1 MPRSSP
7 IQAPQWVNWADVPP
21 DDGHKF
27 VEVSPSPAAGQTVTV
42 LKELGEGGQGCS
54 FLVVADGTQRHR
66 QLVYKIFDD
75 PVVADDRE
83 LREIEYL
90 QGVEHPHIAKATSLL
105 TWNGKTYGIV
115 YDYIEGVTLKEWC
128 ATHPAGPDKAL
139 ALRSIAVK
147 LLQVFQVLETASVVH
162 RDVKPQN
169 IIVDFSGYP
178 YLIDFG
184 MIVKTD
190 GSSTVIAGTPS
201 YQSFQHAFGNE
212 KPNWRWDT
220 YGLALSILGCLVDY
234 SRETSFEVLI
244 AADELDSLDDVSQRL
259 CARVHKELEREP
271 RDRHASIQEFIE
283 SLLNV
288 SEQEFVEGEEVQLG
302 WVTDL
307 LRHTLGGDGVLA
319 VDSEFARRTKV
330 NTRLE
335 EGLLQRMLA
344 GEFRVVLLCGNPGDG
359 KTTFIKTNLLS
370 ALTPTGSEP
379 EYVGDERETGWT
391 VRHHGKL
398 FRAIYDGSE
407 SVGPLSSD
415 DRIREALRFAA
426 QDASHTSII
435 AINDGRLVSFL
446 TKFSDEFSFSDEV
459 IARLRGAK
467 PINEEIALVDLKLR
481 AQVSPDFQEGI
492 AIRNLQKFIE
502 PQEWMACNNCVARLE
517 CPIKSNAETL
527 RSPTVQR
534 ALSQLLEV
542 SHLRRRKRVTFRE
555 IRSVMARLI
564 TGGVNCEMVHAERRE
579 SLNPSRRPNRLAHD
593 LLFCGSEQ
601 SEPILKEI
609 AQLDPS
615 RLALV
620 ELLRAAYANQYLRE
634 NDPDVELKRSTLARQ
649 LALGLLE
656 EAYPDLDTSQT
667 MPYRH
672 LDEFR
677 QMLWN
682 PDSASRN
689 RLLLGISKIVAAPG
703 YEGTG
708 LAVRTVR
715 NKSEW
720 TLLRVVSEDR
730 FSLNRPVNDSE
741 FVEQFPDYV
750 DLQFG
755 SRSAD
760 GTFQTA
766 QFLRVTLDLAEVVL
780 RAASGQMFD
789 DVVSDG
795 VVEEIR
801 AFALGAAS
809 GNTREVLLTSPSG
822 VMTRASLNENRVELS
837 RV

>member
-1 MPRSSP
+1 M
-7 IQAPQWVNWADVPP
+7 
-21 DDGHKF
+21 
-27 VEVSPSPAAGQTVTV
+27 
-42 LKELGEGGQGCS
+42 
-54 FLVVADGTQRHR
+54 
-66 QLVYKIFDD
+66 FDD

-83 LREIEYL
+83 LREIQYL
-90 QGVEHPHIAKATSLL
+90 RGVEHPHIAKATSLL
-105 TWNGKTYGIV
+105 TWQNKTYGIV
-115 YDYIEGVTLKEWC
+115 YDFIEGVTLRKWC
-128 ATHPAGPDKAL
+128 ATHPPGPDKAL
-139 ALRSIAVK
+139 ALRNIAIK
-147 LLQVFQVLETASVVH
+147 LLQVLQVLESAGVVH

-169 IIVDFSGYP
+169 IIVDSSGNP

-190 GSSTVIAGTPS
+190 GSSTVIAGTGR
-201 YQSFQHAFGNE
+201 YQCLQHAFGNE
-212 KPNWRWDT
+212 RPNWRWDT
-220 YGLALSILGCLVDY
+220 YGLALTVLECLIDFN
-234 SRETSFEVLI
+234 RETDFEVVVNP
-244 AADELDSLDDVSQRL
+244 DELESLDDVSQRL
-259 CARVHKELEREP
+259 CARMLKELEREP
-271 RDRHASIQEFIE
+271 HNRYSSIQEFVE
-283 SLLNV
+283 NVLNV
-288 SEQEFVEGEEVQLG
+288 SEQQFVEGEMIHLG
-302 WVTDL
+302 WVTEL
-307 LRHTLGGDGVLA
+307 LRHMLGGDGVLA
-319 VDSEFARRTKV
+319 VDSEFLKSTKV

-335 EGLLQRMLA
+335 EGLLQRTMA

-359 KTTFIKTNLLS
+359 KTTFIKSNLLA
-370 ALTPTGSEP
+370 ALTPEGSEP
-379 EYVGDERETGWT
+379 DYVDDERETGWT
-391 VRHHGKL
+391 VRHQGRL
-398 FRAIYDGSE
+398 FKAIYDGSE

-415 DRIREALRFAA
+415 DRIRRALRFAN
-426 QDASHTSII
+426 QDPSHTSII

-446 TKFSDEFSFSDEV
+446 TKFSDEFAYSDDV

-467 PINEEIALVDLKLR
+467 PVNGEIALVDLKLR
-481 AQVSPDFQEGI
+481 AQVSPDYQEGI

-502 PQEWMACNNCVARLE
+502 PKEWEDCNNCVARLE
-517 CPIKSNAETL
+517 CPIKSNVETL
-527 RSPTVQR
+527 SNPSVQR

-564 TGGVNCEMVHAERRE
+564 TGGINCETVHAERRE
-579 SLNPSRRPNRLAHD
+579 NLNPARRPNRLMHD
-593 LLFCGSEQ
+593 LIFCGNEQ

-620 ELLRAAYANQYLRE
+620 ELVRAAFANQYLQE
-634 NDPDVELKRSTLARQ
+634 NDAEVDFKRSTLARR
-649 LALGLLE
+649 LAVGLLDE
-656 EAYPDLDTSQT
+656 TYPDLDTSQT

-682 PDSASRN
+682 PDSASRD

-730 FSLNRPVNDSE
+730 FSLYRPMNNSE

-755 SRSAD
+755 SRNAD
-760 GTFQTA
+760 GTFQRS

-789 DVVSDG
+789 DIVSDG
-795 VVEEIR
+795 VIEEIR

-809 GNTREVLLTSPSG
+809 GNAREVLLTSPSG
-822 VMTRASLNENRVELS
+822 VMTRASLNENKVELS

>member
-1 MPRSSP
+1 
-7 IQAPQWVNWADVPP
+7 
-21 DDGHKF
+21 
-27 VEVSPSPAAGQTVTV
+27 
-42 LKELGEGGQGCS
+42 
-54 FLVVADGTQRHR
+54 
-66 QLVYKIFDD
+66 
-75 PVVADDRE
+75 
-83 LREIEYL
+83 
-90 QGVEHPHIAKATSLL
+90 
-105 TWNGKTYGIV
+105 
-115 YDYIEGVTLKEWC
+115 
-128 ATHPAGPDKAL
+128 
-139 ALRSIAVK
+139 
-147 LLQVFQVLETASVVH
+147 
-162 RDVKPQN
+162 
-169 IIVDFSGYP
+169 
-178 YLIDFG
+178 LIDFG

-190 GSSTVIAGTPS
+190 GSSTVIAGTGR
-201 YQSFQHAFGNE
+201 YQCLQHAFGNE
-212 KPNWRWDT
+212 RPNWRWDT
-220 YGLALSILGCLVDY
+220 YGLALTVLECLIDFN
-234 SRETSFEVLI
+234 RETDFEVVVNP
-244 AADELDSLDDVSQRL
+244 DELESLDDVSQRL
-259 CARVHKELEREP
+259 CARMLKELEREP
-271 RDRHASIQEFIE
+271 HNRYSSIQEFVE
-283 SLLNV
+283 NVLNV
-288 SEQEFVEGEEVQLG
+288 SEQQFVEGEMIHLG
-302 WVTDL
+302 WVTEL
-307 LRHTLGGDGVLA
+307 LRHMLGGDGVLA
-319 VDSEFARRTKV
+319 VDSEFLKSTKV

-335 EGLLQRMLA
+335 EGLLQRTMA

-359 KTTFIKTNLLS
+359 KTTFIKSNLLA
-370 ALTPTGSEP
+370 ALTPEGSEP
-379 EYVGDERETGWT
+379 DYVDDERETGWT
-391 VRHHGKL
+391 VRHQGRL
-398 FRAIYDGSE
+398 FKAIYDGSE

-415 DRIREALRFAA
+415 DRIRRALRFAN
-426 QDASHTSII
+426 QDPSHTSII

-446 TKFSDEFSFSDEV
+446 TKFSDEFAYSDDV

-467 PINEEIALVDLKLR
+467 PVNGEIALVDLKLR
-481 AQVSPDFQEGI
+481 AQVSPDYQEGI

-502 PQEWMACNNCVARLE
+502 PKEWEDCNNCVARLE
-517 CPIKSNAETL
+517 CPIKSNVETL
-527 RSPTVQR
+527 SNPSVQR

-564 TGGVNCEMVHAERRE
+564 TGGINCETVHAERRE
-579 SLNPSRRPNRLAHD
+579 NLNPARRPNRLMHD
-593 LLFCGSEQ
+593 LIFCGNEQ

-620 ELLRAAYANQYLRE
+620 ELVRAAFANQYLQE
-634 NDPDVELKRSTLARQ
+634 NDAEVDFKRSTLARR
-649 LALGLLE
+649 LAVGLLDE
-656 EAYPDLDTSQT
+656 TYPDLDTSQT

-682 PDSASRN
+682 PDSASRD

-730 FSLNRPVNDSE
+730 FSLYRPMNNSE

-755 SRSAD
+755 SRNAD
-760 GTFQTA
+760 GTFQRS

-789 DVVSDG
+789 DIVSDG
-795 VVEEIR
+795 VIEEIR

-809 GNTREVLLTSPSG
+809 GNAREVLLTSPSG
-822 VMTRASLNENRVELS
+822 VMTRASLNENKVELS

>member
-1 MPRSSP
+1 MPRRSP
-7 IQAPQWVNWADVPP
+7 NEAPQWVNWAKEPP
-21 DDGHKF
+21 SDGLKF
-27 VEVSPSPAAGQTVTV
+27 LEVSPSPAAGQRVTV
-42 LKELGEGGQGCS
+42 LKQLGTGGQGRS
-54 FLVVADGTQRHR
+54 FLVVADVAQRYR
-66 QLVYKIFDD
+66 QLVYKMFKDL
-75 PVVADDRE
+75 VVKDDRE

-90 QGVEHPHIAKATSLL
+90 QGIEHRYMAKATWLL
-105 TWNGKTYGIV
+105 TWNDKTYGIV
-115 YDYIEGVTLKEWC
+115 YNYVEGVTLRKWC
-128 ATHPAGPDKAL
+128 EEHPSGPEKAL
-139 ALRSIAVK
+139 ALRSITIK
-147 LLQVFQVLETASVVH
+147 LLSVLQLLADNGIVH
-162 RDVKPQN
+162 RDVKPDN
-169 IIVDFSGYP
+169 IVVDSSGNP

-184 MIVKTD
+184 MIVYE
-190 GSSTVIAGTPS
+190 GQGTVHGAGTRG
-201 YQSFQHAFGNE
+201 YQSKQHEEALE
-212 KPNWRWDT
+212 LPNWRWDT
-220 YGLALSILGCLVDY
+220 YGLAMSVLRCLVPM
-234 SRETSFEVLI
+234 SREKFEVIVDPHDL
-244 AADELDSLDDVSQRL
+244 EELDDVSQRL
-259 CARVHKELEREP
+259 CSRMIRELEIDS
-271 RDRHASIQEFIE
+271 RDRYSSIQEFAE
-283 SLLNV
+283 NVRNV

-359 KTTFIKTNLLS
+359 KTTFIKTNLLA

-446 TKFSDEFSFSDEV
+446 TKFSDEFSYSDDV

-481 AQVSPDFQEGI
+481 AQVSPEYQEGI

-527 RSPTVQR
+527 RSPNVQR
-534 ALSQLLEV
+534 ALSRLLEV

-564 TGGVNCEMVHAERRE
+564 TGGINCELVHAERRE
-579 SLNPSRRPNRLAHD
+579 ILNPSRRPNRLAHD

-620 ELLRAAYANQYLRE
+620 ELVRAAYANQYLRE

-656 EAYPDLDTSQT
+656 EAYPDLDASQT

-703 YEGTG
+703 YEGKG

-760 GTFQTA
+760 GTFQTN

-795 VVEEIR
+795 VIEEIR

-822 VMTRASLNENRVELS
+822 VMTHASLNENRVELS

>member
-1 MPRSSP
+1 MPRNSP
-7 IQAPQWVNWADVPP
+7 SEAPVWVDWAASPP
-21 DDGHKF
+21 DDGFKF
-27 VEVSPSPAAGQTVTV
+27 KEVSPSPVAGQMMTV
-42 LKELGEGGQGCS
+42 LKELGEGGQGRS
-54 FLVVADGTQRHR
+54 FLVVADDNQRHR
-66 QLVYKIFDD
+66 QLVYKIFENS
-75 PVVADDRE
+75 VVAQNRV

-90 QGVEHPHIAKATSLL
+90 RGVEHPYLAKATSLL
-105 TWNGKTYGIV
+105 MWGDRTYGIA

-128 ATHPAGPDKAL
+128 TTHPPGPDKAL
-139 ALRSIAVK
+139 ALRNIAIK
-147 LLQVFQVLETASVVH
+147 LLQVLQVLETVGVVH

-169 IIVDFSGYP
+169 IIVDSSGNP

-190 GSSTVIAGTPS
+190 GSSTCIAGTPS

-220 YGLALSILGCLVDY
+220 YGLALSVLGCLVGY
-234 SRETSFEVLI
+234 SRETNFEVLVDV
-244 AADELDSLDDVSQRL
+244 DEHLRLDEVSQRI
-259 CARVHKELEREP
+259 CARLLKEVEREP
-271 RDRHASIQEFIE
+271 RDRHVSIQEFIE
-283 SLLNV
+283 CVLNV
-288 SEQEFVEGEEVQLG
+288 SEQPLVEGEEIHLG
-302 WVTDL
+302 WVTEL

-319 VDSEFARRTKV
+319 VDSEFARNTKV

-335 EGLLQRMLA
+335 EGLLQRTLA

-359 KTTFIKTNLLS
+359 KTTFIKTNLLAS
-370 ALTPTGSEP
+370 LTPAGSEP
-379 EYVGDERETGWT
+379 DYVDDERETGWT
-391 VRHHGKL
+391 VRHQGKL
-398 FRAIYDGSE
+398 FKAIYDGSE

-415 DRIREALRFAA
+415 DRIREALRFAGRHP
-426 QDASHTSII
+426 SHTSII

-446 TKFSDEFSFSDEV
+446 TKFSDEFSYSEDV

-467 PINEEIALVDLKLR
+467 PANQEVALVDLKLR
-481 AQVSPDFQEGI
+481 AQISADYQEGI

-502 PQEWMACNNCVARLE
+502 PKEWEDCNSCVARLE
-517 CPIKSNAETL
+517 CPIKNNAETL
-527 RSPTVQR
+527 GNPIVQR

-555 IRSVMARLI
+555 IRSAMARLI
-564 TGGVNCEMVHAERRE
+564 TGGINCETVHAERRE
-579 SLNPSRRPNRLAHD
+579 NLNPARRPNRLVHD

-620 ELLRAAYANQYLRE
+620 ELVRAAFANQHLRE
-634 NDPDVELKRSTLARQ
+634 NDADVDFKRSTLARQ
-649 LALGLLE
+649 LALGLLNE
-656 EAYPDLDTSQT
+656 TYPDLDTSQT

-672 LDEFR
+672 LDEVR

-682 PDSASRN
+682 PDQASRD

-703 YEGTG
+703 YEGAG

-720 TLLRVVSEDR
+720 TLIRVVSQDR
-730 FSLNRPVNDSE
+730 FSLYRPLSDSE
-741 FVEQFPDYV
+741 FVEQFPDFV

-755 SRSAD
+755 NHNSD
-760 GTFQTA
+760 GTFQPN
-766 QFLRVTLDLAEVVL
+766 QYLRVTLDLAEVVL

-789 DVVSDG
+789 DIVSDG
-795 VVEEIR
+795 VIEEIR

-809 GNTREVLLTSPSG
+809 GNAREVLLTSPSG
-822 VMTRASLNENRVELS
+822 VMTRASLAENKVELS
-837 RV
+837 CV